1 MLLRFLTPHFSS
13 FVHKLLVKD
22 NTHKPDEARRL
33 WISKAAFEALVSY
46 LDLPPA
52 LLSIISNR
60 HQTTSI
66 GYPMTPVRRG
76 AEFDCWFRLPI
87 RALVRC
93 LDSAAIDM
101 NAKESHKKNQM
112 NPYHPLHL
120 EKPDVD
126 IRGFFV
132 LIYLRCGRVPSQL
145 MTLIINFQDG
155 RWGKLIEEPIKHVRT
170 TFESSRKNLET
181 PEPFTIPL
189 VYLGH
194 AVRLWDDVLNSCNDQ
209 LIAYASSP
217 GIPRRCRLHVS
228 NINPRKRSYLG
239 KLTIPRTAWGS
250 SIPSSTERSDALRR
264 TCKDMARNCKYCSR
278 LSRR

>member
-1 MLLRFLTPHFSS
+1 MNIAVLSLTPYFSS

-22 NTHKPDEARRL
+22 STHKPDEARRL
-33 WISKAAFEALVSY
+33 WISKAAFEALASY

-52 LLSIISNR
+52 LLSVISNR

-93 LDSAAIDM
+93 LDSATADKTT
-101 NAKESHKKNQM
+101 KESHRKNQM

-120 EKPDVD
+120 EKQDVD

-132 LIYLRCGRVPSQL
+132 LIYLRCGRIPSQFI
-145 MTLIINFQDG
+145 TLVINFQDG
-155 RWGKLIEEPIKHVRT
+155 RWGKLIEEPIKHVRMS
-170 TFESSRKNLET
+170 FESLRKNQEA
-181 PEPFTIPL
+181 PEPFTLPL

-217 GIPRRCRLHVS
+217 YMPRRYHLRVS
-228 NINPRKRSYLG
+228 NINTRKRSCLG
-239 KLTIPRTAWGS
+239 RLTIPRTA
-250 SIPSSTERSDALRR
+250 
-264 TCKDMARNCKYCSR
+264 
-278 LSRR
+278 